1 MEHSATSVSGTGRA
15 SGGAQVVA
23 GVDGSE
29 DSLFAVEWAA
39 AAALRRGV
47 PLRVVAAPA
56 PLPRLYAVDISRAA
70 ASSAL
75 RGLAARALATAISRA
90 QVARGGLAIQTDL
103 LTGPAPL
110 AVTATG
116 AGAVM
121 LVLGARG
128 AGGFAT
134 MRLGA
139 VSRYAAGHATCPVV
153 VLREAPV
160 RRVRDGGGE
169 IVVGIGDP
177 EDGDDAL
184 AFALEEAASRN
195 AELVAV
201 HAWSG
206 ADQPPPA
213 EQQLAEQRLT
223 EALGL
228 WRDKYAGVPV
238 RHEVVHGHPAAVL
251 ARCSARA
258 DLVVLGRNPGP
269 DVASIQHAV
278 LDHAHGPVA
287 IVPSGR

>member
-1 MEHSATSVSGTGRA
+1 MRTLRGMEHTGA
-15 SGGAQVVA
+15 HVA
-23 GVDGSE
+23 VGVDGSE
-29 DSLFAVEWAA
+29 DSMCAVEWAA

-47 PLRVVAAPA
+47 PLCVVAAPA
-56 PLPRLYAVDISRAA
+56 PLPRLYAVEISPAA

-75 RGLAARALATAISRA
+75 RGLAARALSTAIRRA
-90 QVARGGLAIQTDL
+90 QVACAGLTVQTGL

-110 AVTATG
+110 AVTAAG
-116 AGAVM
+116 ADAVM

-128 AGGFAT
+128 AGGFAA

-153 VLREAPV
+153 VLRDAPV
-160 RRVRDGGGE
+160 RRTRGGGGE
-169 IVVGIGDP
+169 IVVGIGGP

-213 EQQLAEQRLT
+213 EQQLAEQRLAD
-223 EALGL
+223 ALGL
-228 WRDKYAGVPV
+228 WRDKFAGVPV

-251 ARCSARA
+251 AHCSARA

-269 DVASIQHAV
+269 DIASIQHAV
-278 LDHAHGPVA
+278 LDHARGPVA